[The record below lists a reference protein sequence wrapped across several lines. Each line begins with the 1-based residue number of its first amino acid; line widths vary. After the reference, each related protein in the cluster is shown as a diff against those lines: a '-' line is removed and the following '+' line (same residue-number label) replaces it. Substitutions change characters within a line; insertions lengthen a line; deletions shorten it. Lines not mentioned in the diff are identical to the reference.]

1 RWSSTR
7 PRTGCTRS
15 RPSWS
20 RPWPDS
26 AGRPRIRRER
36 APAGPGA
43 GLGFPL
49 SDRRRLSILAT
60 ATTPESQAAPP
71 VWYSLSGEDVAAKL
85 GVDVRTGL
93 STSEAESRRAQ
104 YGPNKFAE
112 A

>member
-1 RWSSTR
+1 M
-7 PRTGCTRS
+7 
-15 RPSWS
+15 
-20 RPWPDS
+20 
-26 AGRPRIRRER
+26 
-36 APAGPGA
+36 
-43 GLGFPL
+43 
-49 SDRRRLSILAT
+49 AT

-112 A
+112 APTEPGWKAFLRQYQELMQIVLLVAGA